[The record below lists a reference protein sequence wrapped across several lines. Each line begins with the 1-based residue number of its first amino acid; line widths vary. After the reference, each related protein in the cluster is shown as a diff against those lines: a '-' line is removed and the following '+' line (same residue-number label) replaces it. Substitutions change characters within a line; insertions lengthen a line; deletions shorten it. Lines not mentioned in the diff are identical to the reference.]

1 MILVRMMDMDLTSP
15 FFISIPSV
23 VDTLF
28 AFFIILLAVS
38 VYSIWKIWRYPM
50 IRSFGEKE
58 QADSSTMRF
67 RTRHRLLAVIGLL
80 LLTSGYFGA
89 SHFREITSWMISY
102 HYLDTLVFFFLF

>member
-1 MILVRMMDMDLTSP
+1 MALSNDSK
-15 FFISIPSV
+15 F
-23 VDTLF
+23 
-28 AFFIILLAVS
+28 
-38 VYSIWKIWRYPM
+38 WR
-50 IRSFGEKE
+50 KE

-102 HYLDTLVFFFLF
+102 HYLDTLVFFFLFNFFRLCGRYLFVFLLYISVIFDHIE

>member
-1 MILVRMMDMDLTSP
+1 
-15 FFISIPSV
+15 
-23 VDTLF
+23 
-28 AFFIILLAVS
+28 
-38 VYSIWKIWRYPM
+38 M

-102 HYLDTLVFFFLF
+102 HYLDTLVFFFLFNFFVCVVGTYLFFCYTFRLFLIILSKWKIYYYGINF